1 MNNLRFGA
9 YVYEPEK
16 AEGFDFH
23 VLRVKQE
30 TGKRI
35 TPRQD
40 MYSNIAVFADNVA
53 ARNNKNWISQSLL
66 GPAQFGNYKYN
77 IYWDV
82 VCATQPEH
90 REEQLKY
97 IEEVDRQS
105 PGIWLNSQYFADH
118 GHCTCPRCDKKWKKS
133 GLSWLEWRRK
143 EVTDYIAQI
152 RKRVKKELVMCIQ
165 PDPITAYERYGVD
178 FDDLAKYADAFNVVM
193 LSKSYAT
200 PWYWEMLSRG
210 FKKIL
215 KKPVYISL
223 YVSCPG
229 DSPKDVPPPAE
240 LLTTSVRCARTGID
254 GILYFAAGANKLLD
268 FQKGVVNN
276 FELRRRLRSYG
287 GQPVQEVLDLVNN
300 WEKLIQ

>member
-66 GPAQFGNYKYN
+66 GPAQFGNYKFN

-240 LLTTSVRCARTGID
+240 LLNTSVRCARTGID

>member
-1 MNNLRFGA
+1 VNNLRFGA

-240 LLTTSVRCARTGID
+240 LLNTSVRCARTGID